1 MTPKNLQRGQ
11 DYAGFDIPYLRRSIC
26 RFLQIILMTAGICG
40 IVSFIFLNYYMPA
53 EYTATT
59 NLAVIPR
66 DNSASKLNDYNMN
79 AAVAR
84 CMSALNSDTL
94 KDQMRKTEDGEKLAG
109 RVEAE
114 QTGSSNVIK
123 LKASAG
129 TSQDAFRLLK
139 AALKAYPSLS
149 GYFESGY
156 LLNSLE
162 PPSANYIT
170 AGRDKS
176 MLYSCVVILMVLIA
190 GAGLVVLKCLFGD
203 KIYSGD
209 QAACLLDADYLG
221 SIVYQKKNKQKS
233 ILISQSATDIAYVE
247 EMDKLTTRIQE
258 KMENSQMKS
267 LMIASIKEN
276 EGKSTV
282 AANLALSF
290 VRRGKRVML
299 IDADLRRPALAKIF
313 DITLEKEQELS
324 EYLKGNS
331 ELGQVIYKGRER
343 ELYCVFQCS
352 PEAEPDKLLT
362 RQAFRELFRL
372 MSGKVDYI
380 LFDTPPVGI
389 VRDSEAIAEFCDAA
403 VVVMRQD
410 RVGAGMVNDV
420 TDTLEEA
427 GANVLGCVLNA
438 VKGGGT
444 SGDRRK
450 KYDRYYSSYGKE
462 S

>member
-1 MTPKNLQRGQ
+1 ML
-11 DYAGFDIPYLRRSIC
+11 FRSLNA
-26 RFLQIILMTAGICG
+26 RF
-40 IVSFIFLNYYMPA
+40 
-53 EYTATT
+53 
-59 NLAVIPR
+59 
-66 DNSASKLNDYNMN
+66 
-79 AAVAR
+79 
-84 CMSALNSDTL
+84 
-94 KDQMRKTEDGEKLAG
+94 
-109 RVEAE
+109 
-114 QTGSSNVIK
+114 
-123 LKASAG
+123 
-129 TSQDAFRLLK
+129 
-139 AALKAYPSLS
+139 
-149 GYFESGY
+149 
-156 LLNSLE
+156 
-162 PPSANYIT
+162 
-170 AGRDKS
+170 
-176 MLYSCVVILMVLIA
+176 
-190 GAGLVVLKCLFGD
+190 
-203 KIYSGD
+203 
-209 QAACLLDADYLG
+209 
-221 SIVYQKKNKQKS
+221 
-233 ILISQSATDIAYVE
+233 
-247 EMDKLTTRIQE
+247 
-258 KMENSQMKS
+258 
-267 LMIASIKEN
+267 ASIKEN